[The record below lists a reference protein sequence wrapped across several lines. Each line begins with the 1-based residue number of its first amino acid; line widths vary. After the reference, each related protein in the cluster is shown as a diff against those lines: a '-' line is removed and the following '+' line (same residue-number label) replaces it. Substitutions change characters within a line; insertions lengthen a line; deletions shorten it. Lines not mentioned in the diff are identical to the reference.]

1 MAGLPKRSSLSA
13 LVVLSLVL
21 TSWVGLCQETQTP
34 STGLDPV
41 ILQVI
46 IDAVDLNPV
55 ATDEEKALLVDLFAA
70 SIEEE
75 SLDVALVAEMLA
87 AVDWETLDEGI
98 GDVIWLIEGTL
109 VAYTKG
115 LIDDPVAALLEG
127 EEGDLTPPGIVN
139 AVTKAGAS
147 AEIVS
152 QVQEL
157 VASGIP
163 PGIVLRV
170 TKAALRDEDLDVAET
185 LAALAELFASNP
197 SISPGQAANAVTG
210 NGTNQVQS
218 QNQNEEQEQN
228 ENQGESQNE
237 EQEGNRNG
245 SSRGG
250 NGKSNGNN
258 GNGGKKN

>member
-13 LVVLSLVL
+13 LVVLFLVL
-21 TSWVGLCQETQTP
+21 ISWACVCQEVQTP
-34 STGLDPV
+34 SSGLDPV

-70 SIEEE
+70 PVEDE

-87 AVDWETLDEGI
+87 AVGWETLDEGI

-109 VAYTKG
+109 AAYAEG
-115 LIDDPVAALLEG
+115 LIDDPVAALLDG
-127 EEGDLTPPGIVN
+127 EETDLTPPGIVTAILN
-139 AVTKAGAS
+139 AGAS
-147 AEIVS
+147 AEIVL
-152 QVQEL
+152 QVQAL
-157 VASGIP
+157 VSSGIP

-170 TKAALRDEDLDVAET
+170 TKAGLRNEDLDVADA
-185 LAALAELFASNP
+185 LAALAEMFANDP
-197 SISPGQAANAVTG
+197 NISPGQAANAVTG
-210 NGTNQVQS
+210 NGSNQEQE

-228 ENQGESQNE
+228 ENQDENQNE
-237 EQEGNRNG
+237 EQEGNQNG
-245 SSRGG
+245 SKGG

-258 GNGGKKN
+258 GDRGGKKN